1 MLLSLTTS
9 CGKDEAVPPSEQNGN
24 QNGQG
29 GNNQE
34 GSTAPIIVTVDA
46 DGNAD
51 GGHRFV
57 KIDDTNFYIDDIKYT
72 ATKGDLVVT
81 GYNHAFFKGE
91 ATIISQLNY
100 VGREM
105 HVIEIRWDAFSRCT
119 GLTFVT
125 IPSSVTSIGEY
136 AFWGC
141 TALTSVII
149 PSSVT
154 CIGGNAFRGC
164 TGLTSVTIP
173 SSVTSIGNEAFRELH
188 GSNLHNYPIIRQ
200 QHRGVGFR
208 RLHEFDRC
216 VLLFR
221 DGAKCV

>member
-105 HVIEIRWDAFSRCT
+105 HVIEIGWDAFSRCT

-125 IPSSVTSIGEY
+125 IPSSVTSIGMF
-136 AFWGC
+136 AFVNS
-141 TALTSVII
+141 TALTDVYCYAEMVPNTDSYTFYESPISNATLHVPASAIDAYRNTSPWSGFGKIEVI
-149 PSSVT
+149 
-154 CIGGNAFRGC
+154 
-164 TGLTSVTIP
+164 
-173 SSVTSIGNEAFRELH
+173 
-188 GSNLHNYPIIRQ
+188 Q
-200 QHRGVGFR
+200 
-208 RLHEFDRC
+208 
-216 VLLFR
+216 
-221 DGAKCV
+221 